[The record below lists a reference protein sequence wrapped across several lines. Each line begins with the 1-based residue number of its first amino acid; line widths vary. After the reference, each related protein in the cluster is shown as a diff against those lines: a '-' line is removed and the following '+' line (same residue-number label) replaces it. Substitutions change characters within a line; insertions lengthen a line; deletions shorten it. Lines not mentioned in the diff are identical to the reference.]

1 MARHL
6 SDDAFDEYLSS
17 RRQLV
22 EQRLATEAE
31 ERLRQVP
38 VPHSLCRAFPAPPF
52 PTLLVARPYPKVVQH
67 ELSNLASLDASQL
80 RVRNAR
86 LEIAELLSLKCPG
99 CRPSTGFS
107 VPPPRS

>member
-1 MARHL
+1 MTAHRTTAAEATSL
-6 SDDAFDEYLSS
+6 
-17 RRQLV
+17 QLND
-22 EQRLATEAE
+22 L
-31 ERLRQVP
+31 
-38 VPHSLCRAFPAPPF
+38 
-52 PTLLVARPYPKVVQH
+52 QH
-67 ELSNLASLDASQL
+67 ELANLASLDASQL